1 MKSLLILNLLL
12 AIVLTIAKRYNRSSL
27 TSLINNIN
35 LKRIGLN
42 GGAKPLSSTQIIEQI
57 REKIAGFQL
66 TH

>member
-42 GGAKPLSSTQIIEQI
+42 GGTKPLSSTQIIEQI